1 MTDIQLSPGAA
12 GGEANDAFGVT
23 AATISP
29 RKMAFKRYVNHRGA
43 LVSTIVLA
51 IIVIFVALAPIT
63 ARYGVDEIIFKAEAG
78 KPNSNLPPSSLAWFG
93 TTSNGYDLYSR
104 MKGGRIGELGVLQP
118 IVVRPT
124 REDGEQ
130 AYELVMGE
138 RRWRATQRA
147 RARIV
152 LPRHEQHLRRPRR
165 PRRLTADL
173 PGLDAA
179 ERGQHAAPARRA
191 AVPVVGARS

>member
-104 MKGGRIGELGVLQP
+104 MIYGARVSLMIGLFTGLISVYRLQIVDYQAVGRVA
-118 IVVRPT
+118 
-124 REDGEQ
+124 GEQ
-130 AYELVMGE
+130 VTAEIGKPRSTFRLV
-138 RRWRATQRA
+138 
-147 RARIV
+147 I
-152 LPRHEQHLRRPRR
+152 
-165 PRRLTADL
+165 
-173 PGLDAA
+173 DANHIC
-179 ERGQHAAPARRA
+179 GRA
-191 AVPVVGARS
+191 ADADCIK